1 MPSSDIQNKDL
12 LKGSVNSSLYSTTH
26 TSNRRQDYILRVRYH
41 NPLPPPP
48 FPPRLINIS
57 NPVKQYALPNFVSN
71 VVQEKK
77 IAIEND
83 AELGMPMDLA
93 AVDGFFEGDTSWM
106 QSDMSGMNLDPAD
119 RALLKVAGGSGSS
132 HVEVPFLRRTE
143 YISSEVGRNTS
154 TRGNLRLTASTSK
167 AIAEQRGRSLREIPN
182 QIGAIDQTFS
192 AVKEPLQNLKHPT
205 KPDLKPVGAWN
216 LLPNDS
222 MAGIQHLMLRVSDN
236 LTDRAPT
243 PSTSEEDDVSKRHRV
258 ALFMPSS
265 AEGEQYLSY
274 YLPSE
279 EAAEKVQ
286 QASNDSS
293 STEGPFLYNLFRNF
307 DATMHVNPSGLEDL
321 CLSLHTD
328 KENPKNSQA
337 LYTPVYARSTLKR
350 RHVRAPVNPDTIDGI
365 ELRLRKI
372 NKEEGVQLKRAR
384 YDSFAMGDEEALVK
398 EEQEIAEE
406 QVGEENELN
415 EIEEQQQGSNI
426 QSESVENVQPLST
439 EESGQVPTH
448 NEQNEEGKESEDQ
461 GEQNR
466 QSEIVND
473 KNNKSSSDESENIIE
488 GDHQSQQ
495 EEPKLNPAEEVETN
509 APTANS
515 PSPASGSSSNS

>member
-1 MPSSDIQNKDL
+1 M
-12 LKGSVNSSLYSTTH
+12 
-26 TSNRRQDYILRVRYH
+26 SNRRQDYILRVRYH

-71 VVQEKK
+71 LIQEKK

-93 AVDGFFEGDTSWM
+93 AVDGFFEGDTSWN
-106 QSDMSGMNLDPAD
+106 QSDMSGMNLEPVD
-119 RALLKVAGGSGSS
+119 RSLLKVAGGSGSS

-143 YISSEVGRNTS
+143 YISAEVGRNSS

-182 QIGAIDQTFS
+182 QIQAIEQTFS
-192 AVKEPLQNLKHPT
+192 AVQQPLENLKHPT
-205 KPDLKPVGAWN
+205 KPELKPVGAWN
-216 LLPNDS
+216 FLPNDS

-236 LTDRAPT
+236 LTDRTPT
-243 PSTSEEDDVSKRHRV
+243 SSTPGEEDVSNRHKV

-279 EAAEKVQ
+279 ESAEKIQ
-286 QASNDSS
+286 QASNNSS

-307 DATMHVNPSGLEDL
+307 DASMLVNPSGLEDL
-321 CLSLHTD
+321 CLSICTD
-328 KENPKNSQA
+328 QENPKNNKA
-337 LYTPVYARSTLKR
+337 LYTPIYARSTLKR

-365 ELRLRKI
+365 ELTLREP
-372 NKEEGVQLKRAR
+372 NREESVQLKRAR
-384 YDSFAMGDEEALVK
+384 YDSFAMGDVEALEK

-406 QVGEENELN
+406 QAGEENELN
-415 EIEEQQQGSNI
+415 EIEEQHQDENPLPNP
-426 QSESVENVQPLST
+426 SENPQPLPT
-439 EESGQVPTH
+439 EESGQLSTKNEQKEDEGKEEENQDQH
-448 NEQNEEGKESEDQ
+448 NGQSETINNESNASEQNEHSIPVERNHQ
-461 GEQNR
+461 GEQ
-466 QSEIVND
+466 
-473 KNNKSSSDESENIIE
+473 
-488 GDHQSQQ
+488 
-495 EEPKLNPAEEVETN
+495 EEQVPDTTNEVEAS

-515 PSPASGSSSNS
+515 PSHVPESSSTS

>member
-1 MPSSDIQNKDL
+1 M
-12 LKGSVNSSLYSTTH
+12 
-26 TSNRRQDYILRVRYH
+26 SNRRQDYILRVRYH

-77 IAIEND
+77 ISIEND

-167 AIAEQRGRSLREIPN
+167 AIAEQRGRSLREIPS
-182 QIGAIDQTFS
+182 QIQAIDQTFS

-205 KPDLKPVGAWN
+205 KPDLKPVAAWN
-216 LLPNDS
+216 ILPNDS

-243 PSTSEEDDVSKRHRV
+243 PSINEDDSVSKRHNV

-279 EAAEKVQ
+279 ETAEKVLE
-286 QASNDSS
+286 ASNSS
-293 STEGPFLYNLFRNF
+293 STTKGPFLYNLFRNF
-307 DATMHVNPSGLEDL
+307 DATMHVNPSGLEDI

-328 KENPKNSQA
+328 KENPENNKA
-337 LYTPVYARSTLKR
+337 LYTPIYARSTLKR
-350 RHVRAPVNPDTIDGI
+350 RHVRAPINPDTIDGI
-365 ELRLRKI
+365 ELRLREI

-384 YDSFAMGDEEALVK
+384 YESFAMGDEEALVK
-398 EEQEIAEE
+398 EEQEVAEE
-406 QVGEENELN
+406 QAKEEDELN
-415 EIEEQQQGSNI
+415 ETGMQQQDSNT
-426 QSESVENVQPLST
+426 QPPPVENAQEQEQSSSP
-439 EESGQVPTH
+439 SG
-448 NEQNEEGKESEDQ
+448 QNEEKEKED
-461 GEQNR
+461 GDEQNR
-466 QSEIVND
+466 QSETVN
-473 KNNKSSSDESENIIE
+473 NENSKSSLDESTNSTN
-488 GDHQSQQ
+488 GDHQNQ
-495 EEPKLNPAEEVETN
+495 EEPVLDPADKKETDI
-509 APTANS
+509 PVDNS
-515 PSPASGSSSNS
+515 PSSAPGSPSAANHA